1 MMKNRK
7 IATKMVMVLG
17 GIALVQMAI
26 QLYVVAGSRRF
37 ISGLMNFSNQRPL
50 VWRCDL

>member
-1 MMKNRK
+1 MMKSRK

-26 QLYVVAGSRRF
+26 QLYVT
-37 ISGLMNFSNQRPL
+37 
-50 VWRCDL
+50 D